1 MKTIKNFGSTIVKL
15 RKAAGITQERL
26 AEQLGVSV
34 SAVSQWE
41 NGRTMPD
48 ICTIPILCRILNV
61 SSDELL
67 DINREQDET
76 EIRKID
82 VEAKHMMQQARYA
95 EAEELLTEALVRF
108 PDSYDLM
115 TTMMTLCHCMATSDH
130 RPEGRESGNAQAEN
144 ASAKEKYLHEC
155 IDLAQRIIN
164 GCRDSSS
171 VDHARLM
178 LCYSYSLL
186 GETEHAIAIA
196 QDMPG
201 MMVSREALLS
211 AFSKDRDRYKSR
223 QSELILHVESLCTM
237 LDCNVRFEDG
247 SFAYTPAERA
257 ALAQKV
263 IDLLHV
269 LFEDG
274 DFGLFHD
281 ALMLAHYHLA
291 HFAAYDEKDCEKT
304 LMHLEEA
311 AKHGEAFLKNEKKRT
326 HTSLFLRGQEYG
338 GFRIKGQNK
347 PTAFLLE
354 VMKEDCFDLVR
365 KDPRFTGLEKR
376 LRKTTGML

>member
-1 MKTIKNFGSTIVKL
+1 MKTIKNLGSTIAKL

-26 AEQLGVSV
+26 ADQLGVSV

-48 ICTIPILCRILNV
+48 LCTIPILCHILKV

-67 DINREQDET
+67 EINREQDDA
-76 EIRKID
+76 EIKRID
-82 VEAKHMMQQARYA
+82 VEAKHLMQRAHYA
-95 EAEELLTEALVRF
+95 EAEELLTNALVRF
-108 PDSYDLM
+108 PGSYDLM
-115 TTMMTLCHCMATSDH
+115 TTMMTLCHCVPTSNPQMADQ
-130 RPEGRESGNAQAEN
+130 ESGKEHSAN
-144 ASAKEKYLHEC
+144 ASVNEKYLHKC
-155 IDLAQRIIN
+155 IDLAQTIIN
-164 GCRDSSS
+164 ECRDSSS
-171 VDHARLM
+171 VDYARLM

-186 GETEHAIAIA
+186 GEAEKAIAIA

-201 MMVSREALLS
+201 MTVSREALLS
-211 AFSKDRDRYKSR
+211 TFGRDRDRYKSI
-223 QSELILHVESLCTM
+223 QSEMVLHVKSLCTM

-247 SFAYTPAERA
+247 SFAYTRAERA

-281 ALMLAHYHLA
+281 TLILAHYHIA
-291 HFAAYDEKDCEKT
+291 HFTACDEKDCEKT
-304 LMHLEEA
+304 LTHLEEA
-311 AKHGEAFLKNEKKRT
+311 ANHGEAFLKNEKKKT

-338 GFRIKGQNK
+338 GIRIKGQNK

-354 VMKEDCFDLVR
+354 IMKDDCFDFVR
-365 KDPRFTGLEKR
+365 KDSRFTDLEKR
-376 LRKTTGML
+376 LRKTTGM